1 MQFKLFS
8 IMNSSVASPHGDGK
22 ESFAIGDYLGLLTK
36 SEKDKFKWIC
46 PVCEGHNLSIAKDGV
61 KYSCFDGCTG
71 KQVAYRLREL
81 NGEFKGK
88 KSDNSIDLLQTKK
101 PATAR
106 NKDKPK
112 NASQGSNE
120 PLKLNDNVKALNF
133 IREVWGDGLKFN
145 LRTLSVELNSK
156 HLDADLVHNLLAE
169 EYNVNITKQRAL
181 DAVYYLARKQD
192 HDPFLNYLESCK
204 NRSTNVRKNKI
215 ALELFK
221 IDDRYYDELIWLFM
235 LGVVKRA
242 YEPGCKF
249 DYAFVLQGEQ
259 GVGKSTFFRTLSK
272 GSFSDT
278 MTEKLDTDDLR
289 KLHEHAINEWSE
301 LDGFT
306 AKTYHGK
313 IKAFLS
319 RQEDQFRLPY
329 AKDQVKMPRRSVIVG
344 TVNES
349 QFLTDMTGNRRFL
362 VVPVKWIMPSEDLK
376 LNVDEIWAAVIK
388 DYEQDWK
395 GEFRELSL
403 SPEVKTRQKE
413 ENENYLSSDVLEEAI
428 ADWLEDRTLYFL
440 MGDLAGYLQD
450 WKEGVLGLKAIDR
463 GTQMRIG
470 KILNRQGWK
479 KKQKWINGENVK
491 AWFPGEQK

>member
-1 MQFKLFS
+1 
-8 IMNSSVASPHGDGK
+8 MNSSVASPHGDGK
-22 ESFAIGDYLGLLTK
+22 ESFVIGEYLGLLTK
-36 SEKDKFKWIC
+36 SEKDKYKWIC
-46 PVCEGHNLSIAKDGV
+46 PVCGGHNLSIAKNG
-61 KYSCFDGCTG
+61 KGYTCYDGCTG
-71 KQVAYRLREL
+71 NQVAHRLREL
-81 NGEFKGK
+81 NGEIPPK
-88 KSDNSIDLLQTKK
+88 KSGNSIDLLQTKK

-112 NASQGSNE
+112 NTSQGSDE

-133 IREVWGDGLKFN
+133 IKGIWGDGLKFN
-145 LRTLSVELNSK
+145 LRTLSVELNGK
-156 HLDADLVHNLLAE
+156 HLESDVIHNLLAE
-169 EYNVNITKQRAL
+169 EHNVNITKERAL
-181 DAVYYLARKQD
+181 DAVYYLAKKKEY
-192 HDPFLNYLESCK
+192 DPFLDYLERCK
-204 NRSTNVRKNKI
+204 NMPTNVRKNKI

-221 IDDRYYDELIWLFM
+221 IDDPYYDELIWLFM
-235 LGVVKRA
+235 LGVVKRC

-259 GVGKSTFFRTLSK
+259 EVGKSTFFRTLAK

-289 KLHEHAINEWSE
+289 KLHQHAINEWSE

-306 AKTYHGK
+306 AKTYEGK

-329 AKDQVKMPRRSVIVG
+329 AKDLITHKRRSVIVG

-362 VVPVKWIMPSEDLK
+362 VVPVKWIVPPDILK
-376 LNVDEIWAAVIK
+376 VIADPIWAAVIQ

-403 SPEVKTRQKE
+403 PQELKSRQKE

-428 ADWLEDRTLYFL
+428 ADWLEDRTMYFL
-440 MGDLAGYLQD
+440 MGDLAQHLQD
-450 WKEGVLGLKAIDR
+450 WRQGVLPSKASDR

-479 KKQKWINGENVK
+479 SKQKWINGSKVR
-491 AWFPGEQK
+491 AWFPSEEK